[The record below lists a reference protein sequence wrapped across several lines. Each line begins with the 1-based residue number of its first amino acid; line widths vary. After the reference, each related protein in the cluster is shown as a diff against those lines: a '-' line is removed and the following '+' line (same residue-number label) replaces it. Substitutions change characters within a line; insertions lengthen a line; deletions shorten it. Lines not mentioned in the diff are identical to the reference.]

1 MRITDSESIT
11 NGERDL
17 INAITGDLDRGNIEE
32 IFKDKFNLGMRDH
45 LEYKQGDIVV
55 HDNQIAYKLDFEAK
69 VAVSVLCDR
78 SGNYLSLT
86 TSEVVNEL
94 PEEIPSTGHDVY
106 PKESIFGSSD

>member
-1 MRITDSESIT
+1 MKIADSESIK

-17 INAITGDLDRGNIEE
+17 INAITCDIDRGNIEE
-32 IFKDKFNLGMRDH
+32 IFKDKFNLGIRDH

-86 TSEVVNEL
+86 TPEVIPEFL
-94 PEEIPSTGHDVY
+94 EEIPSTGHNVY
-106 PKESIFGSSD
+106 PRENSFGSSD

>member
-1 MRITDSESIT
+1 VKITDSESIK

-86 TSEVVNEL
+86 TSEDISEL
-94 PEEIPSTGHDVY
+94 LEEVPSTDPDVY
-106 PKESIFGSSD
+106 PKKSIFG